1 MVEIRGREIRISHN
15 VDKSGVLRVRSGSQV
30 TMVSGQFEQASDAS
44 VFRINNEEIQRYLK
58 PNDVAYFDDGKVV
71 AIVTGITD

>member
-15 VDKSGVLRVRSGSQV
+15 VDKSGVLRVRSGSPV